1 MDKRYWFSALVTV
14 LIVFGCEENKENSI
28 ISIVAPPKIVSP
40 SDSSLIKIDTGNL
53 SKTITFKWTAA
64 KYTTENLVPDYIIQL
79 VKAGDNFDYPFNFY
93 SLADTILAVRY
104 DTINSAALFLGA
116 ADTLAFPV
124 KIRIYSAIGNELVQL
139 SDTISLTID
148 PYLDTIP

>member
-1 MDKRYWFSALVTV
+1 MKKRYWFSALVTV

-28 ISIVAPPKIVSP
+28 ISIVAPQQLVSP
-40 SDSSLIKIDTGNL
+40 ADSSSIKIDTGNL

-64 KYTTENLVPDYIIQL
+64 KYTTENLVPEYTVQM
-79 VKAGDNFDYPFNFY
+79 VKAGDNFDNPFNFY
-93 SLADTILAVRY
+93 SLADTILTVKY

-116 ADTLAFPV
+116 ADTLSFPV

-139 SDTISLTID
+139 SDTISLTIE